1 MLYHHCDTCFRCSF
15 ISRVYNVFSPCLID
29 TNEKTRSRSRAELI
43 RSIIFKRSRDI
54 SYVNR
59 AAWVKEK
66 KKRRNVRCK
75 FVLTR
80 SIKSPFFLS
89 PLLYFSLFLFQD
101 TYEYIT
107 SQQEEFIIIIIIII
121 ENPLVATGLV
131 NQDQEQDSD
140 STQVQY
146 YNRNSF

>member
-66 KKRRNVRCK
+66 KKKKERTMQIRFNAIDQV
-75 FVLTR
+75 
-80 SIKSPFFLS
+80 SFLS
-89 PLLYFSLFLFQD
+89 LSSSLFF
-101 TYEYIT
+101 
-107 SQQEEFIIIIIIII
+107 
-121 ENPLVATGLV
+121 
-131 NQDQEQDSD
+131 
-140 STQVQY
+140 
-146 YNRNSF
+146 SFPFSRYV